1 MGCSPGRFSRSAAP
15 GPEAKSP
22 SALWLSA
29 HLGWRFDSGSLNRT
43 AIRDALRAIELKDSL
58 LPGQV
63 LRFGKNGQVNTP
75 FVIVQNKPDGKTD
88 IIYPQ
93 DAATGQAIAPKPK

>member
-1 MGCSPGRFSRSAAP
+1 MIRRPPRSTLFPYTTLFRSTAYDATRALGAAI
-15 GPEAKSP
+15 EKA
-22 SALWLSA
+22 
-29 HLGWRFDSGSLNRT
+29 GSLNRT
-43 AIRDALRAIELKDSL
+43 AIRDALRSTDLKDSL